1 MSLPFDSFEFSTE
14 KKMHNVRVMRMAA
27 WETAP
32 HIALRNC
39 SKEMGLGVG
48 RQYICDFGKGGVH
61 AIKHVFFVES
71 FCWFHKAF
79 ASHEKQLSP

>member
-1 MSLPFDSFEFSTE
+1 MGKLDNGKGMSLPFDSFEFSTE

-48 RQYICDFGKGGVH
+48 ETIYM
-61 AIKHVFFVES
+61 
-71 FCWFHKAF
+71 
-79 ASHEKQLSP
+79 